1 MECSKIR
8 RKDRAITDY
17 HRMLEI
23 MNQCDI
29 CRLGLQ
35 DDESVY
41 IVPLNF
47 GFKADNEE
55 LTLYFHGFVKGKK
68 IELIKK
74 NKLAG
79 FEMDRKHE
87 IVKAEIACDYS
98 FLYQSI
104 IGKGNLFIIEDK
116 DEKID
121 ALQYLM
127 EHYTQKNDWQFSEN
141 ELNKIV
147 VIKMNVTQWSCKE
160 H

>member
-98 FLYQSI
+98 FYIRALLE
-104 IGKGNLFIIEDK
+104 KGIYSLSK
-116 DEKID
+116 
-121 ALQYLM
+121 
-127 EHYTQKNDWQFSEN
+127 
-141 ELNKIV
+141 
-147 VIKMNVTQWSCKE
+147 IKMRRLMLYNI
-160 H
+160 

>member
-1 MECSKIR
+1 LKADVYLPFLFNKQGEYNMERSKIR

-23 MNQCDI
+23 MKQCDI

-68 IELIKK
+68 
-74 NKLAG
+74 
-79 FEMDRKHE
+79 
-87 IVKAEIACDYS
+87 
-98 FLYQSI
+98 
-104 IGKGNLFIIEDK
+104 
-116 DEKID
+116 
-121 ALQYLM
+121 
-127 EHYTQKNDWQFSEN
+127 
-141 ELNKIV
+141 LN
-147 VIKMNVTQWSCKE
+147 
-160 H
+160 